1 MERCMQFHLV
11 FRTLAICT
19 APVEMYLK
27 ENCYFL
33 KLFSQINSSRILKR
47 VRAKMCPPE
56 LVYSVWTA
64 LHPACWG

>member
-47 VRAKMCPPE
+47 VRTKH
-56 LVYSVWTA
+56 VST
-64 LHPACWG
+64 